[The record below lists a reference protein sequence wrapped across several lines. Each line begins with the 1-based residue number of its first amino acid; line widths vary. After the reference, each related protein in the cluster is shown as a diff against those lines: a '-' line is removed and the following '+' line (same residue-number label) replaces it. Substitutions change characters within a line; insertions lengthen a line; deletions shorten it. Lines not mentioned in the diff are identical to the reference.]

1 MYKPHVHQLSV
12 IVMVSDLLYG
22 STGILC
28 RCRQASVA
36 NIRFIGDGPD
46 TFHIHAGQLPV
57 TLTTEAFSLNRF
69 IEAREIYEEESRT
82 LFPTLPLSALV
93 STVLYTRQQRII
105 LCAEG
110 CQESTIRS
118 IQRERM
124 EEGRWRGG

>member
-1 MYKPHVHQLSV
+1 MHQLLSI
-12 IVMVSDLLYG
+12 IVVLSDLLYG

-36 NIRFIGDGPD
+36 NTRFIGDGPD

-110 CQESTIRS
+110 RRESTIRIIRGKS
-118 IQRERM
+118 
-124 EEGRWRGG
+124 WKRGGGGGG